1 MNSFQKS
8 LIASWKDKYQTP
20 THCGVCNKRL
30 RGVPNLVM
38 CKCGTFICS
47 LQCMMRGSTRHVKCA
62 SVHSTDVIH
71 IVLPTLIPVKTRKEY
86 VLLPK
91 KFGGYAVPVEV
102 ITQHYYD
109 IINGNGVCYHLAN
122 GMKVLVD
129 EKEAKGAHF
138 FMPST
143 PEELKEHLLILEE
156 TKKLYKH
163 NQQMSELCRR
173 YAERLLNT
181 PEDDDGIPDLSVKTY
196 KLKSTPPPLQFD
208 AYDEEAKLAIVYLGK
223 EYLSPQP
230 GTLYHFGCAS
240 ALDKYKEAQKLRE
253 AYCERKGIRLITVK
267 DDGTSIIEQLKSQ
280 LKPSK

>member
-1 MNSFQKS
+1 
-8 LIASWKDKYQTP
+8 
-20 THCGVCNKRL
+20 
-30 RGVPNLVM
+30 M

-109 IINGNGVCYHLAN
+109 LINGNGVCYHLAN

>member
-1 MNSFQKS
+1 MNSFQTS
-8 LIASWKDKYQTP
+8 LVASWKDKYQAP
-20 THCGVCNKRL
+20 THCDVCNKR
-30 RGVPNLVM
+30 RRPASDLVM
-38 CKCGTFICS
+38 CNCGSIICS
-47 LQCMMRGSTRHVKCA
+47 LQCMVRSSARHVKCV
-62 SVHSTDVIH
+62 SLHSTDIAH
-71 IVLPTLIPVKTRKEY
+71 IVLPTLLPVKVKNY
-86 VLLPK
+86 ILLPK

-109 IINGNGVCYHLAN
+109 VIKGNGVCYHLAN
-122 GMKVLVD
+122 GMKVLTD
-129 EKEAKGAHF
+129 EKDTKGAHY

-143 PEELKEHLLILEE
+143 PEELEEHLLILEE

-163 NQQMSELCRR
+163 NQQMSELCRK
-173 YAERLLNT
+173 YAEKLLNT

-208 AYDEEAKLAIVYLGK
+208 AYNEEAKLAVVYLGK

-230 GTLYHFGCAS
+230 GTLYHFGCES

-280 LKPSK
+280 LKPK